1 MLRPVSGHDSAG
13 RVAGSAA
20 ASRGLGWAVAVLV
33 LGAAPR
39 LAAAPEPR
47 TDIPPG
53 HLTFRVF
60 GGAEGLHNQAIHSI
74 AQDRDGFLW
83 IATDNGVDRFD
94 GAGFSHFSTKDGLL
108 SGEFT
113 VLGVAPDGGICA
125 GNDSGLVC
133 WDGTRFSRTGARGV
147 PALPVVTMASTTD
160 ALWIGTKGGGLYV
173 RRAGGDFVAAPGW
186 PGSPTTTVSALWAD
200 AEGLVAGH
208 GATVELTAGSG
219 AWRDLGEVGLDTETV
234 EGVLRDPDG
243 ALWIRTTSHLWLL
256 PKGAARARDLH
267 DGLPRTFESYRAP
280 ATMVIGPR
288 GNVLVATDDGV
299 SYRDRDHWRTIDAS
313 LGLPRGGVRT
323 MFVDVEGTL
332 WLGSAGLYQ
341 LRGRGIIEHYDAA
354 SGLPGETAWM
364 YAYDRQQRLLIGTNR
379 CLARA
384 DAGQW
389 RCVPGTEHRY
399 VTNVVFPPQGGVF
412 VGGEPSDVLYIDD
425 NGHVT
430 SLGSADVP
438 ARPILGLTLG
448 PEGDLWIGKWHGLY
462 RLRGAIPGP
471 IERVELPGAPA
482 DTRIASLVVVGDQL
496 WITAMPGGIFL
507 LDHGTWRHFG
517 TANGFLS
524 EVPYHL
530 IARSDGRLCT
540 TYNEPVGMTCFR
552 YNGTTVTDLQ
562 HLATADGLTSDTV
575 YFLGEDRAHRLWV
588 GTGDGVDVVTPSGID
603 HLDATDG
610 LVGNDSAGKAFFL
623 DPDGSVWLGATGGA
637 THVFAQYYRG
647 PPAPPRVTFLRGRLG
662 ELALHNT
669 SGQLAPLE
677 VPHDHSALTLE
688 FGAGSLLDPK
698 RVEYEARF
706 SPQEVAW
713 SPTHQREL
721 RYPALLP
728 GSYRLEARARI
739 DSGPWGPIRELR
751 FSVLPAWWQTRWF
764 IVLSV
769 ASGLLVIVA
778 GTSWRQRTALQRRTR
793 QLNAQSEASLR
804 TVIDRMPELISV
816 YRDGP
821 LTYLNVGTR
830 RLLGVDRPDGRFALT
845 ELAERVHAD
854 DLPQVTA
861 LLRTSGDG
869 ASPWESDVIELR
881 LRDANGSWRV
891 CEVSA
896 ARVEIGGAPLV
907 LASGRDVTERNR
919 LRSKLQVSDRM
930 ASLGTLAAGIAHEIN
945 NPLSYVAGNLEVI
958 AETLADA
965 SAAPTAATLDDIGA
979 AISDAR
985 DGAERVRKIVLGL
998 RSFSHSEPNKLVAVE
1013 LAGVIETAIR
1023 MAGNE
1028 IRHRAQLVRALG
1040 PTPPVLGD
1048 DGRLTQVFI
1057 NLLTNA
1063 AHSIPEGR
1071 TDRNRIT
1078 VRTSTSEHGHAVI
1091 EIEDTGVGMTPE
1103 VQARVFDPFFTTKD
1117 VGAGTG
1123 LGLSIC
1129 HGIIESLGG
1138 QISIESP
1145 PGTSRSEPRPTPDA
1159 ARPAASADAPATGG
1173 TVVRVVL
1180 RPYVTAAG
1188 AAAVAAPAAPGS
1200 ATAPGATRRLR
1211 VLVVDDEPLV
1221 AETVARLLRQDHDV
1235 TIATRG
1241 EDALSRVTQ
1250 GQRFDAIV
1258 SDVMMPTMSGI
1269 ELHEALQRLAPE
1281 QAQRMLFLSG
1291 GAFTEHARNRLDQLG
1306 APQLAKPITAAALRS
1321 CVQDIA
1327 ARSTG

>member
-1 MLRPVSGHDSAG
+1 
-13 RVAGSAA
+13 
-20 ASRGLGWAVAVLV
+20 V
-33 LGAAPR
+33 LGAVPR
-39 LAAAPEPR
+39 LAAAEAD

-60 GGAEGLHNQAIHSI
+60 GGAEGLHNQAIQSI

-94 GAGFSHFSTKDGLL
+94 GAAFTHFSTKDGLL

-113 VLGVAPDGGICA
+113 VLGVAPDGAICA
-125 GNDSGLVC
+125 GNDGGLVC
-133 WDGTRFSRTGARGV
+133 WEGTRFSRTGARGV

-160 ALWIGTKGGGLYV
+160 ALWVGTKGGGLYV
-173 RRAGGDFVAAPGW
+173 RAAGGEFVAAPGW
-186 PGSPTTTVSALWAD
+186 PGSPATTVSALWGD

-208 GATVELTAGSG
+208 GATVELTAGNG
-219 AWRDLGEVGLDTETV
+219 VWRNLGEVGLDTEAI

-256 PKGAARARDLH
+256 PKGAARASDLH

-299 SYRDRDHWRTIDAS
+299 SYRDRDRWRTIDAS

-332 WLGSAGLYQ
+332 WLGGAGLYQ
-341 LRGRGIIEHYDAA
+341 QRGRGIIEHYDAA

-364 YAYDRQQRLLIGTNR
+364 YAYDRQRRLLIGTNR

-389 RCVPGTEHRY
+389 NCVPGTEHRY

-425 NGHVT
+425 SGHVT

-471 IERVELPGAPA
+471 IERVEIPGAPA
-482 DTRIASLVVVGDQL
+482 DTRIASLLVVGDQL

-507 LDHGTWRHFG
+507 LDHGSWRHFG
-517 TANGFLS
+517 TADGFRSKL
-524 EVPYHL
+524 PYHL

-540 TYNEPVGMTCFR
+540 TYSEPVGVTCFR
-552 YNGTTVTDLQ
+552 SNGTTVTELQ
-562 HLATADGLTSDTV
+562 HLGTADGLTSDTV
-575 YFLGEDRAHRLWV
+575 YSLGEDRAHRLWV
-588 GTGDGVDVVTPSGID
+588 GTGDGLDIVTPNGID

-623 DPDGSVWLGATGGA
+623 DRDGSVWLGATGGA
-637 THVFAQYYRG
+637 SHVFAQYYRG
-647 PPAPPRVTFLRGRLG
+647 PLPAPRVTFLRGQLG

-669 SGQLAPLE
+669 SGQLAALE

-698 RVEYEARF
+698 RVEYEVRF

-713 SPTHQREL
+713 STTHQRDI

-728 GSYRLEARARI
+728 GNYHLEARARI
-739 DSGPWGPIRELR
+739 DTGPWGPIRELR

-764 IVLSV
+764 IVL
-769 ASGLLVIVA
+769 ATAAGLLVIVA

-821 LTYLNVGTR
+821 MTYLNVGTR
-830 RLLGVDRPDGRFALT
+830 RLLGVDRPDGRFALA
-845 ELAERVHAD
+845 ELVERVHAD

-869 ASPWESDVIELR
+869 ASPWESEIIELR

-919 LRSKLQVSDRM
+919 LRSKLLVSDRM

-958 AETLADA
+958 AETLTNTS
-965 SAAPTAATLDDIGA
+965 SAPSAATLDEIGA
-979 AISDAR
+979 AVSDAR

-998 RSFSHSEPNKLVAVE
+998 RSFSHTEQNKLVAVE

-1040 PTPPVLGD
+1040 PTPLVLGD

-1078 VRTSTSEHGHAVI
+1078 VRTSTSDHGHAVI
-1091 EIEDTGVGMTPE
+1091 EIEDTGGGMTPE
-1103 VQARVFDPFFTTKD
+1103 VRARVFDPFFTTKD
-1117 VGAGTG
+1117 IGAGTG

-1145 PGTSRSEPRPTPDA
+1145 PNPNRSAVRPSAAPDA
-1159 ARPAASADAPATGG
+1159 TRTGATADAPAPGG
-1173 TVVRVVL
+1173 TIVRVVL
-1180 RPYVTAAG
+1180 RPYVTTAG
-1188 AAAVAAPAAPGS
+1188 ADTVAAAEAPDRAAAPDAS
-1200 ATAPGATRRLR
+1200 RRLR
-1211 VLVVDDEPLV
+1211 VLVVDDEPMV
-1221 AETVARLLRQDHDV
+1221 ADTVARLLRHDHDV
-1235 TIATRG
+1235 TVATRG
-1241 EDALSRVTQ
+1241 EDALSRITQ
-1250 GQRFDAIV
+1250 GERFDAIV

-1281 QAQRMLFLSG
+1281 QARRTIFLSG
-1291 GAFTEHARNRLDQLG
+1291 GAFTEHARNRLEQIG
-1306 APQLAKPITAAALRS
+1306 APQLAKPVTAAALRS
-1321 CVQDIA
+1321 CVQRIA
-1327 ARSTG
+1327 ARLSAGGDRPAPVAAT